1 MTPLCGA
8 AAAPKTWICQ
18 LAVATTQAAFVVGSV
33 YLKGS
38 LQLVDTARGERFHP
52 VVYAFGREATA
63 GPILFFLAWS
73 LTGVALPA
81 RQDAP
86 RLVALGA
93 CMFLSQL
100 FYIIGI
106 ELSGVVVASCMQPAI
121 PVFTVLLTIA
131 LRMESASPQKLAG
144 IALAVAGAVAMVLGG
159 LVHATPVGTAAAAAA
174 AAAGGGRL
182 SSMATGNCCLLVN
195 TMAMAC
201 YYVLGKKLVARYP
214 PAAVA
219 GWAYLVGERA

>member
-1 MTPLCGA
+1 M
-8 AAAPKTWICQ
+8 
-18 LAVATTQAAFVVGSV
+18 AVASTQAAFVVGSV

-73 LTGVALPA
+73 VTGVALPA
-81 RQDAP
+81 RQDAA

-131 LRMESASPQKLAG
+131 LRMEMASPQKLAG

-159 LVHATPVGTAAAAAA
+159 LAHAAPGGAAAAAA

-182 SSMATGNCCLLVN
+182 SSMATGNCCLLIN
-195 TMAMAC
+195 TVAMAC
-201 YYVLGKKLVARYP
+201 YYVLGKKAVARYP
-214 PAAVA
+214 PACIAA
-219 GWAYLVGERA
+219 WAYLVGEWDYEA